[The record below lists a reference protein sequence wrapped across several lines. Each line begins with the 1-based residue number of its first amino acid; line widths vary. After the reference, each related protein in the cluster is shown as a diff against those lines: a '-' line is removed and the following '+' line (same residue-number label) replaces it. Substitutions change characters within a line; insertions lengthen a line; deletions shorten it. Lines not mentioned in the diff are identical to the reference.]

1 MKPLLTKKELKEKLF
16 AGQTM
21 EELFDLSDGQSCTI
35 FKAPEFPDGMD
46 YDKIIYI
53 PDMEMNEIPVDE
65 LVWAEDVEAVLSYC
79 YTAEDFLE
87 ETDQNLC
94 AAKELF
100 WFCDWQNPSAAEK
113 EIYSD
118 SQGGFDE
125 EGFFDYMDE
134 KFGVSENP
142 AFEETVKQIVSYG
155 EKHERV
161 SKDQFCYWL
170 TDMIPVLSFG
180 EVAMFVPD
188 SSLTEWGQNEKK
200 KFIQAMGGR

>member
-1 MKPLLTKKELKEKLF
+1 
-16 AGQTM
+16 
-21 EELFDLSDGQSCTI
+21 
-35 FKAPEFPDGMD
+35 
-46 YDKIIYI
+46 
-53 PDMEMNEIPVDE
+53 
-65 LVWAEDVEAVLSYC
+65 
-79 YTAEDFLE
+79 
-87 ETDQNLC
+87 
-94 AAKELF
+94 
-100 WFCDWQNPSAAEK
+100 
-113 EIYSD
+113 
-118 SQGGFDE
+118 
-125 EGFFDYMDE
+125 MDE

-200 KFIQAMGGR
+200 KFIQATRGEVGEMKHLSC

>member
-35 FKAPEFPDGMD
+35 FKASDFPDDMD

-87 ETDQNLC
+87 ETEHNLC

-100 WFCDWQNPSAAEK
+100 WFCDWQNPSSAEK

-118 SQGGFDE
+118 NQGRFDE

-155 EKHERV
+155 KKHERV

-170 TDMIPVLSFG
+170 TDMIPVISFG

-200 KFIQAMGGR
+200 KFIQAMRGI